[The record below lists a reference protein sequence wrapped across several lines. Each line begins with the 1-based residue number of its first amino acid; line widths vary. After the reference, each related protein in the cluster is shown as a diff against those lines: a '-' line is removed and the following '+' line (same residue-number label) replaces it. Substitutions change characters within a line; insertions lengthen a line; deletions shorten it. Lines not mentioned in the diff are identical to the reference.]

1 MIQTEDN
8 STETDKELLFLYDL
22 NRSVTLENKN
32 SQSFKKISNE
42 LYKEIDLYKNCI
54 SKEDVNLYLQGLN
67 RVETIQ
73 MFKMIIQKN
82 KVLELS
88 HLVNR
93 LLLYKGKYIDK
104 KILEQLN
111 TIYKSF
117 KY

>member
-1 MIQTEDN
+1 M
-8 STETDKELLFLYDL
+8 
-22 NRSVTLENKN
+22 
-32 SQSFKKISNE
+32 
-42 LYKEIDLYKNCI
+42 YKNCI